1 MVEYDPW
8 CEWADGH
15 VRRVYG
21 PDCEEARRH
30 ASGWAM
36 RNTNN
41 HNVSIL
47 KKSCLGVLV
56 CSQECILPGGGRV
69 HLRPAIC
76 DKVGKG
82 IEIFRAKSRRV
93 IPRERFLHSGTFLHI
108 FELYCN
114 CNSRTHDSYGFQ
126 ARKKQQGKPC
136 PNRQCTGRLEILS
149 CRGHCGYPVT
159 HFWRH
164 TEHAIF
170 FQAKGQHDHPR
181 PEAKS
186 TSEARRSV
194 GAGRRVRGLAVLLA
208 NEAALGSKVR
218 SIEKFV

>member
-1 MVEYDPW
+1 MFAIDRLATSGLSDSMSPRI
-8 CEWADGH
+8 H
-15 VRRVYG
+15 
-21 PDCEEARRH
+21 H
-30 ASGWAM
+30 A
-36 RNTNN
+36 
-41 HNVSIL
+41 L
-47 KKSCLGVLV
+47 QSC
-56 CSQECILPGGGRV
+56 S
-69 HLRPAIC
+69 
-76 DKVGKG
+76 
-82 IEIFRAKSRRV
+82 
-93 IPRERFLHSGTFLHI
+93 
-108 FELYCN
+108 
-114 CNSRTHDSYGFQ
+114 Q

-208 NEAALGSKVR
+208 REAALGSKVIR
-218 SIEKFV
+218 NFVSDRVINPTMEYN